1 LSTDIFISFIG
12 IDGSGKSTL
21 AKIVSE
27 NLLKKDKKIKITY
40 GRFIPVFSR
49 FVMFIGRKFFMKKN
63 NDMYEN
69 YEQYQTNKKITMQK
83 RTILTKIY
91 FSLIVAEYLFEVF
104 FKIII
109 PRKLGYSII
118 ADRYVYDTI
127 INDISLDLGISI
139 DETNRIINKFFRFLP
154 KPDITF
160 LVDVDEKLAFSR
172 KNDIPS
178 ISYLEE
184 RKKHYVGLDFN
195 EIFKVDGSCEIETLE
210 KIVMKKIND
219 FTSN

>member
-1 LSTDIFISFIG
+1 MSTDIFISFIG